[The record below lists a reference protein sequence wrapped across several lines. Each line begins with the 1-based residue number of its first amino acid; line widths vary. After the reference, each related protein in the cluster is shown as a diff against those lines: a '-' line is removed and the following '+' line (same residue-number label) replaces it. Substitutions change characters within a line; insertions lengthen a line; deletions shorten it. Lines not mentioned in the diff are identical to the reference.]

1 MVAIDIPKVDL
12 LLKSM
17 LSTIGENLLLIA
29 LMDQDKQIVT
39 QIENTNLS
47 ESIKTEIS
55 NFFYSRMFEYFF
67 DNIRQEHSTFSF
79 NTLSINVIV
88 SVAGDDYIAIFISS
102 VEESSGTILP
112 YVYLCTE
119 KIARIGLGRNI
130 SYVIPK
136 IQFQSEDDGLISEP
150 HRFEMKEEG
159 DYVIKAVLGGDSG
172 VGKTTLVEHFIH
184 DKFEGDYKSTLGI
197 NIMSKGVKFPRWKC
211 NIEYSIYDLGGQSI
225 YKQIRKG
232 YYFGANVG
240 FLVFDV
246 TNQESFDHIQEWYDE
261 VINVEPDTLLILV
274 GNKIDLEDQRQI
286 TSQQAESLAKKL
298 NVQYLETCALNKDIV
313 DEAFK
318 TLGFAFILKNNT
330 LERKRVNVKSGWVF

>member
-1 MVAIDIPKVDL
+1 MVAMDIPKVDL
-12 LLKSM
+12 LFQSM
-17 LSTIGENLLLIA
+17 LSTLGENLLFVG
-29 LMDQDKQIVT
+29 LMDPDKQIVT
-39 QIENTNLS
+39 QIEQENLS
-47 ESIKTEIS
+47 EMTKAEIS
-55 NFFYSRMFEYFF
+55 NFFYSRMFDYFF

-102 VEESSGTILP
+102 VKENTAQFLP

-136 IQFQSEDDGLISEP
+136 IKFQSDDNGLISGP

-197 NIMSKGVKFPRWKC
+197 NIMSKGVKYPRWKC

-246 TNQESFDHIQEWYDE
+246 TNKESFEHIQDWYDE
-261 VINVEPDTLLILV
+261 IITVEPDTLLILV
-274 GNKIDLEDQRQI
+274 GNKIDLEGQRQI
-286 TSQQAESLAKKL
+286 SSGEAESLAKKL

-330 LERKRVNVKSGWVF
+330 LERKRVDVKSGWVF

>member
-1 MVAIDIPKVDL
+1 MVDIDLQKFDL

-17 LSTIGENLLLIA
+17 LSTLGEDLLMIA
-29 LMDQDKQIVT
+29 IMDQNKSIVA
-39 QIENTNLS
+39 QIENKNLS
-47 ESIKTEIS
+47 EPIKTEIS
-55 NFFYSRMFEYFF
+55 NFFYSLMFEYFF

-79 NTLSINVIV
+79 NTLSINCVA
-88 SVAGDDYIAIFISS
+88 SVAGDDLIAIFISPVEVNS
-102 VEESSGTILP
+102 VNFLP
-112 YVYLCTE
+112 YVYLFTE
-119 KIARIGLGRNI
+119 KVARIGIGRNI

-136 IQFQSEDDGLISEP
+136 LKFQTDDNELISGP

-159 DYVIKAVLGGDSG
+159 EYVIKAVLGGDSG

-197 NIMSKGVKFPRWKC
+197 NIMSKGVKYPRWKC
-211 NIEYSIYDLGGQSI
+211 NIEYSIYDLGGQTI

-246 TNQESFDHIQEWYDE
+246 TNEESFAHIQDWYDE
-261 VINVEPDTLLILV
+261 IIGVEPETLLILV
-274 GNKIDLEDQRQI
+274 GNKTDLEDQRKI
-286 TSQQAESLAKKL
+286 SSTTAEAYAKKL
-298 NVQYLETCALNKDIV
+298 NLQYLETCALNKDIV

-330 LERKRVNVKSGWVF
+330 LERKRVDVKSGWKF